1 MDHCYGLREVNI
13 IDEAKNKIA
22 FVSAAGRGIGK
33 AIAKGL
39 AAEGATVVVN
49 SYSEE
54 TASST
59 ADDIKKRGESSI
71 NARRRNRP

>member
-1 MDHCYGLREVNI
+1 MKL
-13 IDEAKNKIA
+13 KNKIA

-33 AIAKGL
+33 AIVEGL

-54 TASST
+54 TASGT
-59 ADDIKKRGESSI
+59 ADDIKRRRGKGSI
-71 NARRRNRP
+71 NGRATQPILKQF

>member
-1 MDHCYGLREVNI
+1 MKLE
-13 IDEAKNKIA
+13 NKIA

-54 TASST
+54 TAAGT
-59 ADDIKKRGESSI
+59 ADDIKKGGGKQYQCQ
-71 NARRRNRP
+71 ATQPTPKQF